1 MTMRD
6 NDRRRSRREAFEDD
20 KAAKD
25 AGDTGFFKG
34 SRVTIPDAD
43 LAKLGLSEYKPLGGE
58 KGEAMQHAVHLLP
71 VHPDDKAANM
81 DVIALPLYYH
91 FGIGPNNE
99 TFICPRSMSAFLRSK
114 QMPVPKAIQDGRC
127 PCCDKM
133 DTLIAAHIKNKN
145 VDSQEA
151 RDARWNEIKELH
163 PFSGSYKAPKPKRFF
178 AWVVDASNEQTE
190 DEGVKYWLM
199 PTSVYYDGV
208 IFVSENDDG
217 EFRDLVDA
225 ENGYTFR
232 FKRAGKGKEDT
243 TYSEFRAKPR
253 KYSMADW
260 AKDVPRFFDVLCFK
274 TYDEIAAIMSA
285 EPEPKPESESDKT
298 ESGNDKARSRR
309 REAEEVADEAERAFK
324 GDKDDNGDA
333 GEEAD
338 ERPRQRRRPT
348 TEPNPTTPARGAEN
362 TTKAGQKHVPHSDD
376 NEVSP
381 EIQEIRRR
389 RRERLEQEKKGE

>member
-1 MTMRD
+1 
-6 NDRRRSRREAFEDD
+6 
-20 KAAKD
+20 
-25 AGDTGFFKG
+25 
-34 SRVTIPDAD
+34 
-43 LAKLGLSEYKPLGGE
+43 
-58 KGEAMQHAVHLLP
+58 
-71 VHPDDKAANM
+71 
-81 DVIALPLYYH
+81 
-91 FGIGPNNE
+91 
-99 TFICPRSMSAFLRSK
+99 
-114 QMPVPKAIQDGRC
+114 
-127 PCCDKM
+127 M

-348 TEPNPTTPARGAEN
+348 TEPNPTTPARDAEN